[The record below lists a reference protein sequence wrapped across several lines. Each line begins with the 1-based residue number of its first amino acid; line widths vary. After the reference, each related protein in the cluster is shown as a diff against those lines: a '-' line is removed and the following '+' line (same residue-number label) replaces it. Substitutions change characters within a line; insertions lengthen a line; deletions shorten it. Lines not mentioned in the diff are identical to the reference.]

1 MSTAQLNNLWAYI
14 DGMSLKRKD
23 REWLAN
29 KLLEPSAEE
38 QETLRQQEYV
48 KETLTRALQ
57 EVDAAKREGRKLKSV
72 EEFLEEFEIEE
83 AV

>member
-23 REWLAN
+23 REWLAD
-29 KLLEPSAEE
+29 KLLGPSAEE

-48 KETLTRALQ
+48 KETLTRALR

-72 EEFLEEFEIEE
+72 EEFLEEFEMEE
-83 AV
+83 AI

>member
-23 REWLAN
+23 REWLAD

-48 KETLTRALQ
+48 KETLTRALR

-72 EEFLEEFEIEE
+72 EEFLEEFEMEE
-83 AV
+83 AI

>member
-14 DGMSLKRKD
+14 DGMSLKKKD
-23 REWLAN
+23 REWLAD
-29 KLLEPSAEE
+29 KLLEPSAKEL
-38 QETLRQQEYV
+38 ETLRQQEYV

-72 EEFLEEFEIEE
+72 EEFLEEFEMEE
-83 AV
+83 TV